1 MFSSL
6 SFIVTLKKI
15 RAFAINQYIFNNLIK
30 IVIQQK
36 NIVATLVHVKLECNK
51 CVWKVP
57 VRSKGSKRRAII
69 VLFSSWDKCD
79 FEGELYENPDTWPY
93 LSYSLCIF
101 MKNQQFHAIL

>member
-1 MFSSL
+1 MVVSIFGQKWESAENQRWLYTPQPPTWMQINWQEDKSMFSSL

-57 VRSKGSKRRAII
+57 VRSKGSKRCAII
-69 VLFSSWDKCD
+69 VLFS
-79 FEGELYENPDTWPY
+79 
-93 LSYSLCIF
+93 
-101 MKNQQFHAIL
+101 